1 MTPLKRPLA
10 AAGAA
15 VLLALSLS
23 ACGGGAP
30 TDASEEDF
38 CEAVQGNA
46 GDEEFGQAFQD
57 EDWDKLADLIKEQ
70 TEQIEEV
77 GTPENI
83 PDDAREGFEIQ
94 LDQAGDLSADD
105 VEKAFTEG
113 DDNPFMVEVSDDE
126 KKKIEAFTAYQAE
139 TCTPEAPEVPEVPE
153 PTDVP
158 SVDPSDLPS
167 LDPSDLPSIDPDDI
181 PSLDPEELESLE
193 SELEKLTESPAE

>member
-30 TDASEEDF
+30 TDASEADF

-46 GDEEFGQAFQD
+46 GSAEFGQAFQD

-70 TEQIEEV
+70 LEEIEEV
-77 GTPENI
+77 GTPEDI

-94 LDQAGDLSADD
+94 LDQVGDLSADD
-105 VEKAFTEG
+105 VEKAFTDGE
-113 DDNPFMVEVSDDE
+113 DNPFAVEVSDEE
-126 KKKIEAFTAYQAE
+126 KEKVEAFTAYQVE
-139 TCTPEAPEVPEVPE
+139 TCTPEVPDVPEVPDPE
-153 PTDVP
+153 DVP
-158 SVDPSDLPS
+158 SIDPSDLPTDVPS
-167 LDPSDLPSIDPDDI
+167 LDPSDI
-181 PSLDPEELESLE
+181 PSFDPEELESLE
-193 SELEKLTESPAE
+193 SELEKFTETAPAE

>member
-10 AAGAA
+10 GAGAA

-30 TDASEEDF
+30 TDASEKDF

-46 GDEEFGQAFQD
+46 DSAEFGQAFQD

-70 TEQIEEV
+70 TEKIEEV
-77 GTPENI
+77 GTPEDI

-105 VEKAFTEG
+105 VEEAFTQG

-126 KKKIEAFTAYQAE
+126 KKKIEAFTAYQTE
-139 TCTPEAPEVPEVPE
+139 TCASEVPDVPEVPDPE
-153 PTDVP
+153 DVPSIDPSELPTDVP
-158 SVDPSDLPS
+158 SLDPSDLPS
-167 LDPSDLPSIDPDDI
+167 LDPED
-181 PSLDPEELESLE
+181 LESLE
-193 SELEKLTESPAE
+193 SELEKFTENAPAE